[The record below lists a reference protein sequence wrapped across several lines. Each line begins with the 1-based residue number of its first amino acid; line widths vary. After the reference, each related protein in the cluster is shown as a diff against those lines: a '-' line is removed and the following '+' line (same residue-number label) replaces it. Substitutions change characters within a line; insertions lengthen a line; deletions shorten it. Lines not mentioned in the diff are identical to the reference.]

1 VTGEYR
7 RIHHIKPTAR
17 IIISLLLGKPAEN
30 MKVTETFRIS
40 FKALGDRKVRTSLTI
55 LMVVV
60 GSSLMVTLNGIVAG
74 LGQFATDVFN
84 RLAPNILFVTSIPM
98 GDSEEGDGDGG
109 GPPSFLGQGL
119 VPVPAIT
126 LDRAVV
132 DRLESL
138 PHVDAVIPSY
148 QGRITIA
155 AAEGR
160 SQSTS
165 VLSVQPD
172 NLKVIAPALE
182 FAEGSTMNPADQS
195 AIYLPSSIAGK
206 LWELPEAEGDES
218 ASAKIGQQVNVTYT
232 YIDLATASRQSR
244 SEAFTVAGI
253 MKPVGNPTIDRAVVF
268 NLDAGNELLQKS
280 GRYDSLFVQAES
292 TDHVEQVEK
301 EIRDLYGPDIGITT
315 SEAILNTIQ
324 EFTAGFGS
332 VISSIA
338 LVALLVGSV
347 GIVTT
352 MYTSVTERTREIG
365 VMKAIGARD
374 RNVLALFL
382 AEAAIIGIVGASIGL
397 VMGVLGGYGALSL
410 FASSLTS
417 FEVTP
422 QYLWSDLARVWAISL
437 GLSVAAGLYPAWKAS
452 KLSPIVALRRE

>member
-1 VTGEYR
+1 
-7 RIHHIKPTAR
+7 
-17 IIISLLLGKPAEN
+17 

-55 LMVVV
+55 LMVIV

-84 RLAPNILFVTSIPM
+84 RLAPNILFITSIPTDNSEQ
-98 GDSEEGDGDGG
+98 GDDGDGDNG
-109 GPPSFLGQGL
+109 GPSSFLGQGL
-119 VPVPAIT
+119 IPVPAIT
-126 LDRAVV
+126 LDQAVV
-132 DRLESL
+132 GRLESL
-138 PHVDAVIPSY
+138 PHVSAVIPSH

-155 AAEGR
+155 AENR
-160 SQSTS
+160 SQSAS
-165 VLSVQPD
+165 VLSVQPE
-172 NLKVIAPALE
+172 NLKIIAPALE
-182 FAEGSTMNPADQS
+182 FTEGSTMNPEDES
-195 AIYLPSSIAGK
+195 AIYLPSLIANN
-206 LWELPEAEGDES
+206 LWGELPKAAADNDGS
-218 ASAKIGQQVNVTYT
+218 AAAIMIGQQVNVTYT
-232 YIDLATASRQSR
+232 YIDLATASRQSQ

-268 NLDAGNELLQKS
+268 NLDAGNKLLQKS
-280 GRYDSLFVQAES
+280 DRYDSLFVAAES
-292 TDHVEQVEK
+292 TDHVTQVEK
-301 EIRDLYGPDIGITT
+301 EIRDLYGSDIGITT
-315 SEAILNTIQ
+315 SEAILQSIG

-352 MYTSVTERTREIG
+352 MYTSVSERTREIG

-382 AEAAIIGIVGASIGL
+382 AEAAIIGIIGASIGL
-397 VMGVLGGYGALSL
+397 VVGVLGGYGALSI
-410 FASSLTS
+410 FASNLLPSS
-417 FEVTP
+417 EVTP
-422 QYLWSDLARVWAISL
+422 HYPWSDLARVWAISL

>member
-1 VTGEYR
+1 
-7 RIHHIKPTAR
+7 
-17 IIISLLLGKPAEN
+17 
-30 MKVTETFRIS
+30 MKVAETFRIS

-84 RLAPNILFVTSIPM
+84 RLAPNILFVTSIPT
-98 GDSEEGDGDGG
+98 GGPEDGG
-109 GPPSFLGQGL
+109 DRGPPSFLGQGL
-119 VPVPAIT
+119 VPVPAII
-126 LDRAVV
+126 LDQAVA
-132 DRLESL
+132 DRIGLL
-138 PHVDAVIPSY
+138 PHVSSVIPSY
-148 QGRITIA
+148 QGRITVA
-155 AAEGR
+155 VEDR

-165 VLSVQPD
+165 ALSVQPE
-172 NLKVIAPALE
+172 NLKIIAPALE
-182 FAEGSTMNPADQS
+182 LAEGSTVRPEDDS
-195 AIYLPSSIAGK
+195 AIYLPSSIAGA
-206 LWELPEAEGDES
+206 LWELPEDGDGS
-218 ASAKIGQQVNVTYT
+218 HTAAKIGQEVNVTYT
-232 YIDLATASRQSR
+232 YIDLATASRQSQ
-244 SEAFTVAGI
+244 SKTFTVAGI
-253 MKPVGNPTIDRAVVF
+253 MEPVGNPTIDRAVVF
-268 NLDAGNELLQKS
+268 NLDAGNELLRKS
-280 GRYDSLFVQAES
+280 GRYDSLFVSAES
-292 TDHVEQVEK
+292 TEHVALVEK

-315 SEAILNTIQ
+315 SQAILQAIQ
-324 EFTAGFGS
+324 QFTAGFGS

-382 AEAAIIGIVGASIGL
+382 AEAAIIGIIGASIGL
-397 VMGVLGGYGALSL
+397 VVGVLGGYGALSL
-410 FASSLTS
+410 FASNLFSS
-417 FEVTP
+417 EVTP
-422 QYLWSDLARVWAISL
+422 QYPWSDLARVWGISL

>member
-1 VTGEYR
+1 
-7 RIHHIKPTAR
+7 
-17 IIISLLLGKPAEN
+17 

-55 LMVVV
+55 LMVIV

-84 RLAPNILFVTSIPM
+84 RLAPNLLFITSIPTDDSVQ
-98 GDSEEGDGDGG
+98 GDDDDGDNG

-119 VPVPAIT
+119 IPVPAIT
-126 LDRAVV
+126 LDQVV
-132 DRLESL
+132 VGKLESL
-138 PHVDAVIPSY
+138 PHVSAVIPSY
-148 QGRITIA
+148 QGIITIA
-155 AAEGR
+155 AENR
-160 SQSTS
+160 SQSAS
-165 VLSVQPD
+165 VLSVQPES
-172 NLKVIAPALE
+172 LKIIAPALE
-182 FAEGSTMNPADQS
+182 FTEGSTMNPEDES
-195 AIYLPSSIAGK
+195 TIYLPSLIVNN
-206 LWELPEAEGDES
+206 LWGEPPEAASYNGGS
-218 ASAKIGQQVNVTYT
+218 AAAMIGQQVNVTYT
-232 YIDLATASRQSR
+232 YIDLATASRQSK

-268 NLDAGNELLQKS
+268 NLDAGNKLLQKS
-280 GRYDSLFVQAES
+280 GRYDSLFVAAES
-292 TDHVEQVEK
+292 TNHVRQVEK
-301 EIRDLYGPDIGITT
+301 EIRDLYGSDIGITT
-315 SEAILNTIQ
+315 SEAILQSIG
-324 EFTAGFGS
+324 EFTVGFGS

-382 AEAAIIGIVGASIGL
+382 AEAAIIGIIGASIGL
-397 VMGVLGGYGALSL
+397 VVGVLGGYGALSL
-410 FASSLTS
+410 FASNLFPSS
-417 FEVTP
+417 EVTP
-422 QYLWSDLARVWAISL
+422 HYPWSDLARVWAISL